1 MVHVARR
8 KRQTKIN
15 SQPSA
20 TPFPTYNV
28 LVLATMSA
36 GKSSLINALIGRELL
51 PAGNEATTACLTR
64 IERKQRAKYFRGSC
78 FSHAGSELISQRQ
91 ASIEHVRAWNLD
103 AQVKHI
109 HLAGKFSNVSRLPSK
124 LVLHDTPGPNNS
136 QDQRHA
142 EMMLEAVRT
151 VPFQSLCYVL
161 NGSQLATQD
170 DCQLLEQLREL
181 VSNRAALLIIFI
193 LNKVDLLDP
202 ERGEDLATCVS
213 NARAYLERLGFV
225 EPVVVPMMADLALFA
240 RKALNESP
248 LTRVERNKLRISM
261 ENVRFGEHC
270 ARDLEQLL
278 NHSGI
283 KTVESLLYQHS
294 IAIQNHA

>member
-1 MVHVARR
+1 
-8 KRQTKIN
+8 
-15 SQPSA
+15 
-20 TPFPTYNV
+20 
-28 LVLATMSA
+28 MSA

-78 FSHAGSELISQRQ
+78 FSHAGSELISQRK

-151 VPFQSLCYVL
+151 VPFQSLCYV
-161 NGSQLATQD
+161 
-170 DCQLLEQLREL
+170 
-181 VSNRAALLIIFI
+181 LIIFI

>member
-1 MVHVARR
+1 MVQVARR
-8 KRQTKIN
+8 KRQTKSH
-15 SQPSA
+15 SQPGA
-20 TPFPTYNV
+20 APPPVYHV

-64 IERKQRAKYFRGSC
+64 IERNQRSKYFHGKY
-78 FSHAGSELISQRQ
+78 FSRAGSELGSQRQ
-91 ASIEHVRAWNLD
+91 TSLEHVRAWNRD
-103 AQVKHI
+103 ADIKHI
-109 HLAGKFSNVSRLPSK
+109 HLAGKFSNASRLPSK

-142 EMMLEAVRT
+142 ELMLEAVRT

-161 NGSQLATQD
+161 NGSQPATHD
-170 DCQLLEQLREL
+170 DRRLLEQLREL
-181 VSNRAALLIIFI
+181 LPQRAGLRIIFI
-193 LNKVDLLDP
+193 LNKIDLLDP

-213 NARAYLERLGFV
+213 NARTYLERLGFAD
-225 EPVVVPMMADLALFA
+225 PVVVPTMADLALSA
-240 RKALNESP
+240 RKALNASA
-248 LTRVERNKLRISM
+248 LTRVERNKLRIWL
-261 ENVRFGEHC
+261 ENISLGEHG

-294 IAIQNHA
+294 IAIQAHA